1 MKRNVLIVISLALFL
16 MTSCN
21 TTETTLSDTTNGNTD
36 QESDQEKVTDS
47 ETIEVDTKK
56 DAEEEIDYTSPDS
69 ITVLVNKEYALPDG
83 YEPKDLVVPN
93 VRFPFTEDDPK
104 KQLRKEAAEAL
115 EQLFDAAEEEGHF
128 LFAQSGYRSF
138 ERQEA
143 IFASNVEQDGEEVAN
158 QYSAR
163 PGESEH
169 QTGLV
174 MDITSE
180 AVEFRLVEE
189 FGDTPEGK
197 WVAENAYKYG
207 FIVRY
212 EKGKEDITG
221 YQYEPWHLRY
231 VGKKAAKTIYEQDL
245 TLEEYVGVHN

>member
-1 MKRNVLIVISLALFL
+1 MKRNVLVVIALALFL

-21 TTETTLSDTTNGNTD
+21 TTETTLSDTTNGSTN

-83 YEPKDLVVPN
+83 YEPKDLVVTN

-143 IFASNVEQDGEEVAN
+143 IFASNVEQDGEEAAN

-207 FIVRY
+207 FIIRY

-245 TLEEYVGVHN
+245 TLEEYVGVNK